1 LFSYSSLCNSRIEK
15 NESIEYEAMSS
26 YGFEN
31 KSGKRSLD
39 AGNCKA
45 KKYGGDI
52 SILDLFG
59 EQREINNEQ
68 N

>member
-1 LFSYSSLCNSRIEK
+1 
-15 NESIEYEAMSS
+15 MSS
-26 YGFEN
+26 YGLEN